1 MCRHRQRCGGA
12 RESCGSRA
20 LIVCV
25 APVSGDGSSASACIR
40 PSCLSTC
47 LREGCGEDCIRAG
60 WTIGS
65 VQGVNCDASQN
76 PHRAWRRGQESG
88 GARRC
93 GALSVGRV
101 PRRVLPFW
109 EEAPPKSS
117 RALGWGCWGCWA
129 CGRVRAGGCGADPRG
144 TNTVPHVFRNPL
156 VMVFCS
162 SVDRACDR
170 GCGAGEGSA
179 GARLGASS
187 LGVRRDALS
196 ATWVARWGAWVPWV
210 VGIVA
215 VGRLRAPGSRVHVS
229 VGVAG
234 ALVRTPHDAGSELIP
249 TLVRRALATVQRTG
263 STKTHTQAREEQPGV
278 RSYGRGNAGRVQV
291 CEGLEGRRGLCA

>member
-1 MCRHRQRCGGA
+1 MDNWVGAWGRCR
-12 RESCGSRA
+12 
-20 LIVCV
+20 
-25 APVSGDGSSASACIR
+25 
-40 PSCLSTC
+40 
-47 LREGCGEDCIRAG
+47 
-60 WTIGS
+60 
-65 VQGVNCDASQN
+65 VNCDASQN

-278 RSYGRGNAGRVQV
+278 RSYGRGNAGRVQGA
-291 CEGLEGRRGLCA
+291 EGARRLKGVAGCVLSSLACDPRGRGR

>member
-196 ATWVARWGAWVPWV
+196 ATWVARWGAWVPGVVKV
-210 VGIVA
+210 VG
-215 VGRLRAPGSRVHVS
+215 GAPR
-229 VGVAG
+229 G
-234 ALVRTPHDAGSELIP
+234 A
-249 TLVRRALATVQRTG
+249 
-263 STKTHTQAREEQPGV
+263 
-278 RSYGRGNAGRVQV
+278 
-291 CEGLEGRRGLCA
+291 